1 VEFEGEQ
8 EEESETEI
16 EFGGTGGL
24 FFGGSRLYG
33 GISVT
38 ATTIEDSDPT
48 FGLGFGV
55 AF

>member
-1 VEFEGEQ
+1 
-8 EEESETEI
+8 
-16 EFGGTGGL
+16 L